1 MSVGAG
7 HLHLSG
13 GTHRCQWTMS
23 YLLDLDLQ
31 VLVSC
36 LGQVLETELNKL
48 QHIEMNWE
56 SFEAAGS
63 G

>member
-36 LGQVLETELNKL
+36 LGQVLETEL
-48 QHIEMNWE
+48 QTSSRVE
-56 SFEAAGS
+56 SALS
-63 G
+63 